1 MSLNNFE
8 DFVIENKVIGFFD
21 EAITLKSGRKSHFY
35 VNWREPTYDAY
46 LLDKLSD
53 YISNYLANSDITF
66 DCLYGVPEGAS
77 KVAIV
82 SALKLAQKSADY
94 KKGSHIVPM
103 GRAKPKAH
111 GKAEDKYFIG
121 QPKGKVVV
129 LEDTITTGMS
139 LLETLDKLVEAGI
152 EVVAALALTDRMEKR
167 DDGLSV
173 RETIHKK
180 YGGKIAYYSMSS
192 ADKLLPIALER
203 SAPSE
208 EVKNSLI
215 EEFEKYGVNPLNFGE

>member
-53 YISNYLANSDITF
+53 YISDYLAHSDIKF

-82 SALKLAQKSADY
+82 SALKLAQKSSDY
-94 KKGSHIVPM
+94 KKGSHIIPM

-180 YGGKIAYYSMSS
+180 YGGKIAYHSMSA

-203 SAPSE
+203 SNPSD
-208 EVKNSLI
+208 EVKSSLI
-215 EEFEKYGVNPLNFGE
+215 EEFEKYGVNPLKFGE

>member
-21 EAITLKSGRKSHFY
+21 EPITLKSGRQSHFY
-35 VNWREPTYDAY
+35 VNWREPTYDAF

-53 YISNYLANSDITF
+53 YISDYLYNSDIEF

-82 SALKLAQKSADY
+82 SALKLKKKSDNFH
-94 KKGSHIVPM
+94 KGSHFIPM

-111 GKAEDKYFIG
+111 GKAEDKFFIG
-121 QPKGKVVV
+121 KPKGKVVV

-139 LLETLDKLVEAGI
+139 LLETLDKLIDSGI
-152 EVVAALALTDRMEKR
+152 EVVAALSLTDRMEKR
-167 DDGLSV
+167 DDGKSV
-173 RETIHKK
+173 RETIKNR
-180 YGGKIAYYSMSS
+180 YDGKVAYYAMSA
-192 ADKLLPIALER
+192 ADKLLPVALER
-203 SAPSE
+203 TEPSQQ
-208 EVKNSLI
+208 VKDSLVA
-215 EEFEKYGVNPLNFGE
+215 EFNKYGVQPLELGV